1 MYLHLGQ
8 DCIVRT
14 RDILGIFDLDT
25 ASLSP
30 HTRAYLAAAE
40 KAGRV
45 VAVAEELPKSFIV
58 ARLPDGLA
66 HTVYLSQIS
75 AGTLKKRS
83 GYVEGIS
90 NL

>member
-8 DCIVRT
+8 ESIIRT
-14 RDILGIFDLDT
+14 KEILGIFDLDT
-25 ASLSP
+25 ASLSRD
-30 HTRAYLAAAE
+30 TRAYLAAAQ

-45 VAVAEELPKSFIV
+45 VTVTEELPKSFIV
-58 ARLPDGLA
+58 TANRPR
-66 HTVYLSQIS
+66 TVYLSQIS